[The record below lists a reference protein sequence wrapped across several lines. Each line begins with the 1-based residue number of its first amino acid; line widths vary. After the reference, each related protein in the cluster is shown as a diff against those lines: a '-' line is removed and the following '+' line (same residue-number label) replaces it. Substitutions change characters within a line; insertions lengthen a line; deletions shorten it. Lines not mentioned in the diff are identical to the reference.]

1 MVTSNQIHTI
11 YRAEHSKR
19 NKDPKRLIIDSSK
32 KYLEVENGEWTL
44 AGHDSTLVVK
54 NVGENPQQYLL
65 GVADGHGIMGDS
77 FSYIA
82 IHILANEL
90 KKTIN
95 PIKKL
100 IKNQTL
106 ENAQLK
112 INDICK
118 SAYVNTHELMCT
130 KSIFPHLDRYSGTTM
145 AMAMI
150 LMIDNNRYLISTNA
164 GDSQILWSNSYDS
177 VEECSMDHNCDNPK
191 AVHLYIQRMAKLR
204 QIITDQIENEC
215 DGDEC
220 HEIDDLKHKR
230 NKLLPKPIYYSRI
243 NCPGGPKWP
252 IYDDNGIPCP
262 IEVYEYGGDN
272 QEELNLNKINY
283 EKVSQYYPHGQQSI
297 RFPETYIREDGR
309 VVAKPGSE
317 MDNWGSTLAG
327 GGQTLNGFGDL
338 HEFPHRSVHPHV
350 LVKPINETGKLIIAS
365 DGLTD
370 LFYFNNLMKWFWEQ
384 TEDIDTNFYQHIF
397 NKSKNHEQFEYTTI
411 DSTKYPKWDDLCGVF
426 ISLGKYQTT
435 EQIVYQHQLNNQ
447 TTQYIIDIQPSPT
460 QSTQSQ
466 EEEPPNTIDD
476 LIIDINES
484 TTQTIIDN
492 DRLVN
497 IAKCIFNY
505 GYE

>member
-1 MVTSNQIHTI
+1 MLKSNQINTI
-11 YRAEHSKR
+11 YRAEYSKR
-19 NKDPKRLIIDSSK
+19 FKYPTTWILESSK

-54 NVGENPQQYLL
+54 NVGDNPDQYLL
-65 GVADGHGIMGDS
+65 GVADGHGEMGDS

-82 IHILANEL
+82 IHLLANEL

-95 PIKKL
+95 PIKEL
-100 IKNQTL
+100 IKNQPL
-106 ENAQLK
+106 ENAQDM

-118 SAYVNTHELMCT
+118 TAYVNTHALLCT
-130 KSIFPHLDRYSGTTM
+130 KTIFPHLDHHSGTTM

-150 LMIDNNRYLISTNA
+150 LIIDNNRYLISTNA

-191 AVHLYIQRMAKLR
+191 AVQLYIQRMSKLR
-204 QIITDQIENEC
+204 QVITDKLETECEC
-215 DGDEC
+215 DELDNLE
-220 HEIDDLKHKR
+220 DKR

-252 IYDDNGIPCP
+252 IYDDNGKPCP
-262 IEVYEYGGDN
+262 IEVYEYIGDN
-272 QEELNLNKINY
+272 QEELKLNNNNY
-283 EKVSQYYPHGQQSI
+283 EKVSKYYPHGQQSI
-297 RFPETYIREDGR
+297 RCPETYIREDGR
-309 VVAKPGSE
+309 VVAKPGCE

-327 GGQTLNGFGDL
+327 GGQTLNGFGDI

-370 LFYFNNLMKWFWEQ
+370 LFYFNNLMNWFWEQTEQ

-397 NKSKNHEQFEYTTI
+397 NTSKNHEQFEYTTI
-411 DSTKYPKWDDLCGVF
+411 DSTKYPKWDDFSGVF
-426 ISLGKYQTT
+426 LSLDKYPPT
-435 EQIVYQHQLNNQ
+435 EKIVYPQQHIL
-447 TTQYIIDIQPSPT
+447 TPHHIIDIPSP
-460 QSTQSQ
+460 SPS
-466 EEEPPNTIDD
+466 PSPSSSPSPYIIDD
-476 LIIDINES
+476 LIINVNES
-484 TTQTIIDN
+484 TPQPIIDN
-492 DRLVN
+492 DRLVY
-497 IAKCIFNY
+497 IAKCLFNY